1 MTRPA
6 CPSHPPEGRFTPA
19 TSETSVFFADSN
31 DGIITSFTR
40 ESKVLS
46 EVVLIR
52 VSLGSKAERL
62 AISWHLWGWGLLLAL
77 SMAACMREAPPD
89 EHDRILTTA
98 DGVSITVGDFETSYV
113 AFLIS
118 TGQND
123 TPANRYLHLA
133 ALTDASLLADEAA
146 RRDYGADS
154 AFRSIVERA
163 RRQAVGGRFF
173 ETTFL
178 ETLPPIDDA
187 EVRRAFVRS
196 KQQVVVR
203 HLFYRDPAEAEAAH
217 ARLLAGRDFLEEAA
231 VCYNLSTVDSSAGML
246 GPIRYFQVDDAF
258 AEAAFALDVGE
269 ISEPVRSRY
278 GYHIIRAEEKLG
290 TPIVMESE
298 YLNRKEGITTQVALR
313 TRRLEGDRFVRT
325 FMEELDVQVDAP
337 AVLSLAQAIRR
348 LENRVAP
355 GPVELNMA
363 PETVQPDLRA
373 LHGELMPDTP
383 LATYTFEGET
393 IVFTAGDYHFWL
405 SELPFSEART
415 RTSASVGR
423 ALRNDAL
430 FGAGLRHGLDND
442 PWVAAEVER
451 KSRRELTRRIR
462 DTLRANP
469 PTAIPETDLRAA
481 FDRSPVSR
489 QRRWIAD
496 FWTISFAAQS
506 EAEAAQVLL
515 TSDPSRAPDYA
526 HYVRYTE
533 ASLDTLPQWAV
544 AVRQAPVRQAML
556 ARQASGA
563 WALVRVEKRRAEPA
577 TTYAAARDSL
587 LRAVA
592 PRYNE
597 YRLLRRLYD
606 QATVTTDSLL
616 FDRIMT
622 LDGE

>member
-1 MTRPA
+1 MR
-6 CPSHPPEGRFTPA
+6 
-19 TSETSVFFADSN
+19 
-31 DGIITSFTR
+31 
-40 ESKVLS
+40 
-46 EVVLIR
+46 
-52 VSLGSKAERL
+52 
-62 AISWHLWGWGLLLAL
+62 LWGWGLLLAL
-77 SMAACMREAPPD
+77 SMAACMSEAPPD
-89 EHDRILTTA
+89 ERDRVVTSVN
-98 DGVSITVGDFETSYV
+98 GVPITVGDFETSYV

-123 TPANRYLHLA
+123 TPANRYFHLA
-133 ALTDASLLADEAA
+133 TLIDASLLADEAA
-146 RRDYGADS
+146 RRGYGADS
-154 AFRSIVERA
+154 AFQSIAERA

-173 ETTFL
+173 ETAFL
-178 ETLPPIDDA
+178 ETLPSIDDA

-203 HLFYRDPAEAEAAH
+203 HLFYRDLTEAEAAH

-278 GYHIIRAEEKLG
+278 GYHIIRAEEKMG
-290 TPIVMESE
+290 TPIIMESE

-325 FMEELDVQVDAP
+325 FMEGLDVQVDAP
-337 AVLSLAQAIRR
+337 AVQSLAQAIQR

-355 GPVELNMA
+355 APVELNMD
-363 PETVQPDLRA
+363 PETARPDLHA
-373 LHGELMPDTP
+373 LRGEFTPDTP
-383 LATYTFEGET
+383 LATYTFEGDT
-393 IVFTAGDYHFWL
+393 VVFTAGDYYFWL

-430 FGAGLRHGLDND
+430 FRAGLRQGQDND

-451 KSRRELTRRIR
+451 EGRRELTRRIR

-481 FDRSPVSR
+481 FDRSPAAR
-489 QRRWIAD
+489 RHRWIAD
-496 FWTISFAAQS
+496 FWTISFATQS
-506 EAEAAQVLL
+506 EAEAAQALL
-515 TSDPSRAPDYA
+515 TSDPSRAPG
-526 HYVRYTE
+526 YVQYVKYTE
-533 ASLDTLPQWAV
+533 ANLDTLPQWAV
-544 AVRQAPVRQAML
+544 TVRQAPLRQVML
-556 ARQASGA
+556 ARRASGA
-563 WALVRVEKRRAEPA
+563 WALIRVEKRRAEPA
-577 TTYAAARDSL
+577 TTYAAVKDSL
-587 LRAVA
+587 LRVVA

-597 YRLLRRLYD
+597 YRLLRRLHD

-616 FDRIMT
+616 FERIMK

>member
-1 MTRPA
+1 MRSWGPGCFFGAKT
-6 CPSHPPEGRFTPA
+6 EGL
-19 TSETSVFFADSN
+19 
-31 DGIITSFTR
+31 
-40 ESKVLS
+40 VLS
-46 EVVLIR
+46 GR
-52 VSLGSKAERL
+52 
-62 AISWHLWGWGLLLAL
+62 LWGWGLFLAL

-89 EHDRILTTA
+89 ERDRVVTSVN
-98 DGVSITVGDFETSYV
+98 GVPITVGDFETSYV

-123 TPANRYLHLA
+123 TPGNRYFHLA
-133 ALTDASLLADEAA
+133 TLIDASLLADEAA

-154 AFRSIVERA
+154 AFQSVVERV
-163 RRQAVGGRFF
+163 RRQAIGGRFF
-173 ETTFL
+173 ETAFL

-203 HLFYRDPAEAEAAH
+203 HLFYRGPAEAEAAH
-217 ARLLAGRDFLEEAA
+217 ARLQAGRDFLEEAV
-231 VCYNLSTVDSSAGML
+231 VCYSLPAVDSSAGML

-258 AEAAFALDVGE
+258 AEAAFTLDVGE

-278 GYHIIRAEEKLG
+278 GYHIIRAEEKTG
-290 TPIVMESE
+290 TPIIMESE

-325 FMEELDVQVDAP
+325 FMEGLDVQVDVP
-337 AVLSLAQAIRR
+337 AVQRLAQAIQR

-355 GPVELNMA
+355 APVELDMD
-363 PETVQPDLRA
+363 PETAQPDLRA
-373 LHGELMPDTP
+373 LRGELTPDTP
-383 LATYTFEGET
+383 LATYTFEGDT
-393 IVFTAGDYHFWL
+393 VVFTAGDYYFWL

-430 FGAGLRHGLDND
+430 FRAGLRQGLDND
-442 PWVAAEVER
+442 PWVTAEVER
-451 KSRRELTRRIR
+451 EGRRELTRRIR

-469 PTAIPETDLRAA
+469 LSAIPETDLRAA
-481 FDRSPVSR
+481 FDRSPAAR
-489 QRRWIAD
+489 QRRWTAD
-496 FWTISFAAQS
+496 FWTISFATQS

-515 TSDPSRAPDYA
+515 TSDPSRAPG
-526 HYVRYTE
+526 YVQYVKYTE

-544 AVRQAPVRQAML
+544 TVRQAPIRQVML
-556 ARQASGA
+556 ARRASGA
-563 WALVRVEKRRAEPA
+563 WALIHVEKRRAEPA
-577 TTYAAARDSL
+577 TTYAAVKDSL
-587 LRAVA
+587 LSAVA

-597 YRLLRRLYD
+597 YRLLRRLHD
-606 QATVTTDSLL
+606 QATMATDSLL
-616 FDRIMT
+616 FERIMK